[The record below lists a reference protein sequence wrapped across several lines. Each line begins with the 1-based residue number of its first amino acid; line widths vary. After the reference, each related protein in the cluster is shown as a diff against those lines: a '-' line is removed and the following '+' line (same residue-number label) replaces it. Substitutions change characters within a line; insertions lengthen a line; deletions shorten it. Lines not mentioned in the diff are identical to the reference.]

1 LKEIDTYG
9 YVVTPHG
16 TAGAIES
23 ASASYA
29 FPGHDQRRP
38 FMVMT
43 NTKTAATGPGRVPR
57 PSTAPAYYLG
67 RPAWVWLAAF
77 RRGSSHTKAKP

>member
-1 LKEIDTYG
+1 
-9 YVVTPHG
+9 
-16 TAGAIES
+16 
-23 ASASYA
+23 
-29 FPGHDQRRP
+29 
-38 FMVMT
+38 MVMT